1 MRTTTDPCRE
11 VGLGGRLDVSNLLR
25 GIQWGLPMGEGML
38 ALATDS
44 LYAWSLFVVTLAIAV
59 AVESVRLMLRSRP

>member
-1 MRTTTDPCRE
+1 
-11 VGLGGRLDVSNLLR
+11 
-25 GIQWGLPMGEGML
+25 MGEGML
-38 ALATDS
+38 AFATDS